1 MATSKKILPQA
12 GEPTPTPTPNPALQP
27 PLSSHLVIT
36 APALGP
42 EQQLFNQLLAK
53 IEKQS
58 CDLENL
64 KAMADAHAAQR
75 MAKLAPLRQQV
86 YALQEDMVM
95 LLDARLQAP
104 KGLSLRAQRDLL
116 EVMTFLLES
125 LLDSGQPSA
134 PLQAL
139 AERYFGQDGDGE
151 DTQEGT
157 SAEEFSQRNQATAK
171 ALGLDVDA
179 DEHLSEDDFIEALMR
194 KMQADEACAQQAHEA
209 RQAKRKKSAKQ
220 KQAEDE
226 QLDAHSALRTI
237 YRKLASAL
245 HPDRE
250 SNPAERVRKNA
261 LMVRVNAAND
271 RKDLLSLLRLQ
282 LEIDQIDPS
291 SVAAMAQDKLRGINR
306 MLKSQ
311 LKDLQTEYREVTG
324 HIHMAFE
331 LGFGD
336 VNAKSL
342 LNALRHQTQ
351 RLHNVIEVLTHDLVQ
366 VQDDKALKKW
376 VKAQIS
382 ALDGVDYY

>member
-1 MATSKKILPQA
+1 MATSKRILPQA
-12 GEPTPTPTPNPALQP
+12 GEPTPAPQP

-64 KAMADAHAAQR
+64 KAMADAHTAQR
-75 MAKLAPLRQQV
+75 MAKLVPLRQQV
-86 YALQEDMVM
+86 YALQESMVV
-95 LLDARLQAP
+95 LLDERLQAP
-104 KGLSLRAQRDLL
+104 VKGFSLRVQRDML
-116 EVMTFLLES
+116 EVITFLLES
-125 LLDSGQPSA
+125 LLDSGEPSA
-134 PLQAL
+134 TLQAL
-139 AERYFGQDGDGE
+139 AQRYFGE
-151 DTQEGT
+151 DTEDGADDMIDT
-157 SAEEFSQRNQATAK
+157 ESAERNK
-171 ALGLDVDA
+171 AMAQSLGLDVDA
-179 DEHLSEDDFIEALMR
+179 DEQLSDDDFLAALMH
-194 KMQADEACAQQAHEA
+194 KMQADEARAHQAHEA

-250 SNPAERVRKNA
+250 SDPAERVRKHA

-291 SVAAMAQDKLRGINR
+291 SVAAMAQDNLRGINR

-324 HIHMAFE
+324 HVHMAFD

-342 LNALRHQTQ
+342 LNALRQQTQ
-351 RLHNVIEVLTHDLVQ
+351 RLQSVIDVLTHDLAL

-382 ALDGVDYY
+382 ALDGLDYY